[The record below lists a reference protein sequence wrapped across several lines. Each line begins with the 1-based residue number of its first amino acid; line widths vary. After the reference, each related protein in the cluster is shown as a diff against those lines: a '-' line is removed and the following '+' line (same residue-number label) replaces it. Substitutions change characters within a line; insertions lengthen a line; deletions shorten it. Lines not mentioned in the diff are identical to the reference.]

1 MVEITHG
8 GTWFKWSSLDRR
20 DKWLAGLSIAASL
33 PSGVVAGI
41 MLGGAAHRIGH
52 LLGGDGFQAPADTVQ
67 RMVDSAA
74 YRSAAMAALALAI
87 VSALA
92 WWRFSLRQ
100 DELFN
105 RIQNYSMGR
114 AGGWSMGI
122 ATGWWFLQLAG
133 LAGAFPLGAF
143 LLAMMLLLLG
153 FWFHGVRRWA

>member
-8 GTWFKWSSLDRR
+8 GTWFKWDSLDRR
-20 DKWLAGLSIAASL
+20 DKWLAGLSIAASI
-33 PSGVVAGI
+33 PSGIVAGF
-41 MLGGAAHRIGH
+41 MLGDAIHRTVY
-52 LLGGDGFQAPADTVQ
+52 LLSADDLEAPANTVQ
-67 RMVDSAA
+67 RLVESAA

-105 RIQNYSMGR
+105 RIQNYAMGR

-122 ATGWWFLQLAG
+122 AVGWWFLQLAG

>member
-8 GTWFKWSSLDRR
+8 GTWLKWSSLDRR

-33 PSGVVAGI
+33 PSGFVAGI
-41 MLGGAAHRIGH
+41 MLGGAAHRIGQ
-52 LLGGDGFQAPADTVQ
+52 LLGGDGFEAPADTVQ

-74 YRSAAMAALALAI
+74 YRSAAMVALALAI

-105 RIQNYSMGR
+105 RIQNYAMGR

-122 ATGWWFLQLAG
+122 AVGWWFLQLAG

-143 LLAMMLLLLG
+143 LLALMLLLLG